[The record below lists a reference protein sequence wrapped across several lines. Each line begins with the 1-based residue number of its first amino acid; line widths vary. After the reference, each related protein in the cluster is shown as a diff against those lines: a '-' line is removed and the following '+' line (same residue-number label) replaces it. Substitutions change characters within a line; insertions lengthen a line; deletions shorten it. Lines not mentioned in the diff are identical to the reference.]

1 MIFKFQQGGAIP
13 PLVSYTP
20 VIIQD
25 RRTPSLIEQA
35 AADSSSSATGEI
47 TQKDTLK
54 MIQEMLKGLPSDQ
67 TIAMKQLAPLFQAP
81 LSKWEPTSSQNLATK
96 YLKALGTLSNLQ
108 FNKEQYDK
116 ALDTAKSKDSLNEA
130 AITASGQVYCVN
142 VKDKNDYKLL
152 SPEQIKK
159 QNTYAPITN
168 QDLLWLRANNP
179 NLAFQNELFNT
190 INSSSSMKEIVATIK
205 AITADLGSSQQDMTL
220 YATAPSGTVV
230 DSLNTIKQL
239 LQNQP
244 GQVDLTLQDLYKHND
259 KSSTQLQQAQHALNW
274 LYRQLSDSQR
284 ALIKLKTPEGT
295 EEQVKQLMY
304 EAIAASMSDSITTD
318 WTLVGGPTFKT
329 ASKQSNAG
337 TKDNTDMKAS
347 FLTNLLTS
355 QGASETTPITIDRG
369 DGTQLSV
376 NGAFYNLIPN
386 EKSQEPITNTSMA
399 DMLAKSG
406 IQRLTTN
413 LHAITFGDQKVSMQQ
428 LNNIAYLNAGVVRA
442 NLPKNEDGTVKLSVL
457 EDFNQAMNE
466 IKLLGDNA
474 SKQQVSAIINK
485 YRLNSYILPNGAANP
500 QTCGTFLITEGYTN
514 EDVINANNSKFIKN
528 KNFTDEEEELINNAI
543 NSTKQKGDKK
553 FDIGGYFTDT
563 YKAAIYIPV
572 TNNLNTALQ
581 NSGLDQDEADTL
593 EQKYQRFDKMNKA
606 KSTSADIL

>member
-1 MIFKFQQGGAIP
+1 MIFKFQQGGAMP

-25 RRTPSLIEQA
+25 RRTLGDGETTTT
-35 AADSSSSATGEI
+35 SSTTDKGEI

-54 MIQEMLKGLPSDQ
+54 MIQEMLNGLPSDQ
-67 TIAMKQLAPLFQAP
+67 AVAMKQLTPLFQAP
-81 LSKWEPTSSQNLATK
+81 LSKWEPTSSQNIATK
-96 YLKALGTLSNLQ
+96 YLKALSTLSNLK

-116 ALDTAKSKDSLNEA
+116 ALDIAKGKDSLNEA
-130 AITASGQVYCVN
+130 AITANGYVYCVN
-142 VKDKNDYKLL
+142 IKDKNDYKLL

-159 QNTYAPITN
+159 QDTYTPITN

-179 NLAFQNELFNT
+179 SLAFQNDLFNT

-205 AITADLGSSQQDMTL
+205 AITANLGSSQQDTTL
-220 YATAPSGTVV
+220 YATVPSGTVV

-244 GQVDLTLQDLYKHND
+244 DKVDLTLQDLYKHND

-318 WTLVGGPTFKT
+318 WTLVGGPSFKT
-329 ASKQSNAG
+329 ESKQANAG

-355 QGASETTPITIDRG
+355 QGASQTTPITIDRG
-369 DGTQLSV
+369 DGTQLNV
-376 NGAFYNLIPN
+376 NGAFYNLVPN

-406 IQRLTTN
+406 IQRLATN

-428 LNNIAYLNAGVVRA
+428 LNNIAYLNAGIVRA
-442 NLPKNEDGTVKLSVL
+442 NLPKNEDGTVKLQVL

-474 SKQQVSAIINK
+474 SKEQVSAIINK

-514 EDVINANNSKFIKN
+514 EDIINTNNSKFIKN
-528 KNFTDEEEELINNAI
+528 KNFTDDEEELINSAI

-563 YKAAIYIPV
+563 YKAAIYIPI

-593 EQKYQRFDKMNKA
+593 EQKYQRFNKMNQA